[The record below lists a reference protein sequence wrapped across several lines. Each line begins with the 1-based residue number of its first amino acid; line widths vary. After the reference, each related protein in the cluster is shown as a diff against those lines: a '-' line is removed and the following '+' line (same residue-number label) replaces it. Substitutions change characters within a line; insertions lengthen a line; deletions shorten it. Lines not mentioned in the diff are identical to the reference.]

1 MKHNKC
7 VRSFVVLWVRRPVRR
22 DLRTCIAHIQRRQG
36 GTIRYIRGAML
47 LAFHPLFVCF
57 LIYD

>member
-1 MKHNKC
+1 MEHNKC
-7 VRSFVVLWVRRPVRR
+7 VRSFVVLWLRCPVRR
-22 DLRTCIAHIQRRQG
+22 DLRARIANIQRCQDG
-36 GTIRYIRGAML
+36 AIRHIWRPML